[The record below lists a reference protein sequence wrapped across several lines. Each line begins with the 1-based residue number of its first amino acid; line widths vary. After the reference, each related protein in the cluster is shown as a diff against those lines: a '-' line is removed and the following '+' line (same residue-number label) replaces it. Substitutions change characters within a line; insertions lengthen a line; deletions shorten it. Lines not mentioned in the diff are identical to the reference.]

1 MTFQS
6 QGLCTQDD
14 HAYSAPDMQSCTQS
28 SPHNPSLH
36 YTSSQTCGHDQK
48 SRPQQV
54 YKELP
59 EPQWVP
65 SPQIQHRMPQS
76 MQAIV
81 GPQHCASVAMT
92 FFLKH
97 KQFNPTNDP
106 VTTHVIVDDQGSLAY
121 TVDRKRTSLKTNRV
135 LRDAAGHPICTMRL
149 QVTKGRKKWSIYKGA
164 FADASSHVADVSRI
178 YYTTR
183 PGVQVTLAEGSQAEY
198 MLRYRSLFTGR
209 KQLDVMH
216 HDQVVGRCVVK
227 RRRLQ
232 NEGFLGGLK
241 YCFEL
246 NLDAGYDHALLLCMI
261 VILDHFYNH

>member
-6 QGLCTQDD
+6 QGLFTQDD

-28 SPHNPSLH
+28 SPHKPSLH
-36 YTSSQTCGHDQK
+36 HTSSQTCGHDQK

-65 SPQIQHRMPQS
+65 SPQIQHRMPRS

-81 GPQHCASVAMT
+81 GPQHCASVATT

-121 TVDRKRTSLKTNRV
+121 TVDRKRTSLKTSRV

-149 QVTKGRKKWSIYKGA
+149 QVMIHAYLTLCPCCVNDNITVKHTHTCIHSYIPRTRY
-164 FADASSHVADVSRI
+164 SHRNI
-178 YYTTR
+178 
-183 PGVQVTLAEGSQAEY
+183 
-198 MLRYRSLFTGR
+198 LFSAHIGE
-209 KQLDVMH
+209 
-216 HDQVVGRCVVK
+216 C
-227 RRRLQ
+227 
-232 NEGFLGGLK
+232 N
-241 YCFEL
+241 
-246 NLDAGYDHALLLCMI
+246 
-261 VILDHFYNH
+261 